1 MKGRVHSI
9 NWHIG
14 DWTVKTRSLTP
25 HARAALCMVW
35 ETMVARDG
43 PFDWQAVDFAYSAR
57 MTDVEVTAAFD
68 ELQRKG
74 LLKIDGRIVSADDCQ
89 REIDSAK
96 KRIKVA
102 ADNGAKGGRPAE
114 KTKPLKNK
122 ETGKPIANPGLTH
135 SLATANP
142 QLTDGFTTTTT
153 IHNHE
158 PQTTITNHDPQV
170 KASIEAD
177 FAEWYDACPKR
188 IDRARALKAYR
199 TARKEVSR
207 EILLDGIKRY
217 AEFCRAKQT
226 EDTFIKHPTSWLNA
240 KAWENKYG
248 TSAQAQS
255 LPPPTQ
261 TATLKVHGATRES
274 LEPQTEEQRQAALAI
289 FDKHRERQENARR
302 AETDATAPQ

>member
-1 MKGRVHSI
+1 MTGVQKGRVHSI

-57 MTDVEVTAAFD
+57 MTDAEVISAFD

-74 LLKIDGRIVSADDCQ
+74 LLKVDGNIVCSDDCQ

-96 KRIKVA
+96 KRMKVA
-102 ADNGAKGGRPAE
+102 ADNGAKGGRPVE

-122 ETGKPIANPGLTH
+122 ETGKPIANPELTH

-142 QLTDGFTTTTT
+142 QLTDSFTTTTT

-158 PQTTITNHDPQV
+158 PQTTTTNHDPQV
-170 KASIEAD
+170 RAKPAPRRRNTVPDDDWKPSD
-177 FAEWYDACPKR
+177 KLTAELKSKGWTQEQ
-188 IDRARALKAYR
+188 IDRQTRKRVDYCRANGKAYADHDAAFR
-199 TARKEVSR
+199 NWMNGPFQNERPGQET
-207 EILLDGIKRY
+207 
-217 AEFCRAKQT
+217 
-226 EDTFIKHPTSWLNA
+226 
-240 KAWENKYG
+240 
-248 TSAQAQS
+248 
-255 LPPPTQ
+255 PPPPPRRKT
-261 TATLKVHGATRES
+261 KHDEDMEW
-274 LEPQTEEQRQAALAI
+274 LEQWGKSGDSYHNDEGGMIIDHEP
-289 FDKHRERQENARR
+289 
-302 AETDATAPQ
+302 TDNLGS